1 MYHLKTKVSTLLVW
15 FLTIFTSYSLA
26 SQTPLTVDNKKL
38 RPLLNSE
45 RIELKFG
52 SYGIDVLESKASTRV
67 SRLFSTHGTKKTTR
81 TLAIVRYPEHVD
93 SSFTTEHKKILSGGS
108 IGAVLKAAGWK
119 ITKQPMYFGELKSSN
134 DLAPL
139 YNSFHVTMKENLAIH
154 IYSLYIEKNNQNFMY
169 ATIAEIHQPEYLT
182 LNDLKE
188 IYNDDYDNFNK
199 PTDRVQQI
207 MSFIHDKVKPLTIPT
222 T

>member
-1 MYHLKTKVSTLLVW
+1 MYHLKTKVSTLFVW
-15 FLTIFTSYSLA
+15 FLIIFSSSALA

-52 SYGIDVLESKASTRV
+52 SYGIDVLESGASTRV
-67 SRLFSTHGTKKTTR
+67 SRLYSTHGANKTTR

-93 SSFTTEHKKILSGGS
+93 SSFSTAHKKILGGGS

-119 ITKQPMYFGELKSSN
+119 ITKQPMYFGELKSSS

-139 YNSFHVTMKENLAIH
+139 YKSFHVTMKENLAIH
-154 IYSLYIEKNNQNFMY
+154 IYSLYIEKNNQKFMY
-169 ATIAEIHQPEYLT
+169 ATIAEVHQPTYLT

-188 IYNDDYDNFNK
+188 IYNKDYDNFNK
-199 PTDRVQQI
+199 PTDHVQQI
-207 MSFIHDKVKPLTIPT
+207 ISLIHDKIKSLTIPT